1 MFGRIVV
8 VILILLFVLLHLVG
22 KIMIKKG
29 KLSLGEIFSFL
40 LFPVIFP
47 LGFFIYGYLFASDP
61 YIPKFFSWGANWD
74 VLKLYSVYLAVML
87 VVQTIMVGVNHTA
100 MIKGSTILDL
110 VQIRTM
116 NWIWISVKTVLGMAI
131 SAGLVEEMLFRFILL
146 TALYPFAAAIDQWF
160 DFSMFTQ
167 FVPAWVTLGANSA
180 PAVLFAVALLSN
192 LFFSLTHLSR
202 LDGKKGIKLAYIP
215 RVFNA
220 WFMGWAFFLIMMSSG
235 LFSAILFHIFN
246 DLVLAGFGIYMYI
259 WRVDREVR
267 AGTFD
272 YSLLKDVDFN

>member
-100 MIKGSTILDL
+100 MIKGSCSRFNRICLTQYSRMGIFQGKDE
-110 VQIRTM
+110 
-116 NWIWISVKTVLGMAI
+116 SEYTV
-131 SAGLVEEMLFRFILL
+131 
-146 TALYPFAAAIDQWF
+146 
-160 DFSMFTQ
+160 
-167 FVPAWVTLGANSA
+167 
-180 PAVLFAVALLSN
+180 
-192 LFFSLTHLSR
+192 
-202 LDGKKGIKLAYIP
+202 
-215 RVFNA
+215 
-220 WFMGWAFFLIMMSSG
+220 
-235 LFSAILFHIFN
+235 
-246 DLVLAGFGIYMYI
+246 
-259 WRVDREVR
+259 
-267 AGTFD
+267 
-272 YSLLKDVDFN
+272 